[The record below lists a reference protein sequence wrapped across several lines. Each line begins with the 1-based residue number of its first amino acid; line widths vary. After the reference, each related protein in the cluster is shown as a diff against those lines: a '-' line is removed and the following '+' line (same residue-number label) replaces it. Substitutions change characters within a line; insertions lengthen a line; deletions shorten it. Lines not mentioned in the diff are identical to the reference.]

1 MNLMRLVVT
10 GSVGAG
16 KSTFVQTVG
25 EMGSVS
31 VEEIAT
37 DETALLKKT
46 TTVAFDFSCVSIPPN
61 RTLHVY
67 GTPGQ
72 YRFDF
77 MWDILI
83 QKAHAY
89 LVLVAAHRP
98 DDFHRTRNIISFM
111 SQRSQVPMLLG
122 FTHMDCAGA
131 LTSTEILAALNY
143 RISPHQPPHLT
154 INPRNK
160 PSVLKALAIT
170 AELASAQK
178 KVELDP
184 DVTSV

>member
-1 MNLMRLVVT
+1 MNVMRLVVT

-25 EMGSVS
+25 EMGTVS
-31 VEEIAT
+31 TEEIAT

-46 TTVAFDFSCVSIPPN
+46 TTVAFDFSCVSIQPN
-61 RTLHVY
+61 TTLHVY

-111 SQRSQVPMLLG
+111 SQRSQIPMLIG
-122 FTHMDCAGA
+122 FTHMDCEGA
-131 LTSTEILAALNY
+131 LPSTEILSALNY
-143 RISPHQPPHLT
+143 RVVHEQPPHLT

-160 PSVLKALAIT
+160 NSVLKALAIT
-170 AELASAQK
+170 TEIANAQK
-178 KVELDP
+178 SSKQLSDLVNE
-184 DVTSV
+184 